1 MTSYPENYESETL
14 RQGIKFNKYQQ
25 KITKT
30 SEKKIKEGF
39 SSNVEGGYAN
49 SDSKQ
54 LISRITNVQN
64 AAKELND
71 LQSQFGSTLERYKTA
86 QAQLLSTTKSFLAD
100 NLKADEN
107 SLIGKNI
114 YVNKV
119 SNNLLSDFLGAYMDN
134 AKNPPMDKLS
144 GQYSYDECQ
153 LAAVNNGKQFFSL
166 SNSDSVTQK
175 ASCSTTNDL
184 SLAEKYGA
192 AGANCNQGTDGYLYG
207 GESTNAIYQV
217 PDAQFVGNF
226 GDTPNR
232 AMPTFANGGS
242 RTYTYETCKKA
253 AIDGGF
259 SLFGLQWYS
268 GGENGYAQCALSN
281 DFSQASKY
289 GQSGNKSINGQ
300 DQTVGGG
307 WANAIYQVQS
317 NNKFIGCYKD
327 VINAPSM
334 TPVGNGVATYSVESC
349 QQAAINSGSKYFALQ
364 GGLNGKAKC
373 FVSNSLSEATR
384 YGESKPVSVFS
395 DGKNYGNGTINSI
408 YKVKSTGYPE
418 DLGKLGYID
427 NNAILHEYPKQMIL
441 SGKNNDSPT
450 IINSDSSCSKE
461 IVNVDSNIW
470 QKQKKSANMMTSV
483 TKCGL
488 SESIQADQRSAEEL
502 RLQLQEM
509 SSRILSL
516 IQYLTSLDESV
527 IKQMGV
533 NKSALNDMV
542 SKYTSY
548 NSQFSQYKNVDI
560 NNYNNILEDSKL
572 VASQNNYN
580 YILWSGITVIVL
592 LLTLQLVKRSTS

>member
-14 RQGIKFNKYQQ
+14 RQGIRFNKYQK
-25 KITKT
+25 KIIKN

-39 SSNVEGGYAN
+39 SSNAEGGSAN

-54 LISRITNVQN
+54 LISRITSVQN

-71 LQSQFGSTLERYKTA
+71 LQSQFATTLERYKIA

-100 NLKADEN
+100 NLKADGN

-119 SNNLLSDFLGAYMDN
+119 SNNLLSEFVGAYMN
-134 AKNPPMDKLS
+134 SAKNPPMEKLT
-144 GQYSYDECQ
+144 GQYNYDECQ

-175 ASCSTTNDL
+175 ANCSTTNDL
-184 SLAEKYGA
+184 SLAEKFGV

-232 AMPTFANGGS
+232 AMPTFANGGT

-395 DGKNYGNGTINSI
+395 DGKNYGNDNVNSI
-408 YKVKSTGYPE
+408 YQVKSTGYPE

-488 SESIQADQRSAEEL
+488 SESIQADQRNAEEL

-516 IQYLTSLDESV
+516 IQYLASLDESV

-592 LLTLQLVKRSTS
+592 LLTLQLVKRSSS